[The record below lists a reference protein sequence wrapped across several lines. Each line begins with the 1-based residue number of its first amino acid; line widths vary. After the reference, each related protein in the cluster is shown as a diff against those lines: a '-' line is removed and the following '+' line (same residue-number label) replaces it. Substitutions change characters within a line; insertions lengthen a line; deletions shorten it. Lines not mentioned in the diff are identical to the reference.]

1 MAAGALSVVLAACG
15 GTGGGGGS
23 TSGPATGSPYTIGLL
38 ATLSGSNAQIGKD
51 TQAGAQVAVDEINA
65 AGGVGNHP
73 LALSVKDEQ
82 AKPDVTVAA
91 MREFSDAKV
100 GVVIGGTVT
109 PDCLAANPIAEQN
122 DMAFVS
128 SSCNAIELTTTKL
141 SKNYFQV
148 SPSTLHYSNAAADY
162 VKSKHSSIDTWDVAA
177 YDYATGHAFWDNF
190 KAALSKRQPGAKFGA
205 TAFFPLTTT
214 QFGPFV
220 TSLTSAVPVGS
231 NHGLYSFSFG
241 GGAVTF
247 YQQASTYKLSDHFKT
262 ILAIAGSEPTSAAL
276 GANGPQLEYI
286 YDYFNTAYKNDTN
299 TRFVADYAKAN
310 GGAMPDSWAYEGFT
324 SVQAVAAAMK
334 KANSADGAEVLKVLP
349 GLHFNSPKGDVSFR
363 AKDHALISPATAFTC
378 KGDASTPKGYSCPS
392 AEPIPAA
399 GTMPDPQ

>member
-1 MAAGALSVVLAACG
+1 M
-15 GTGGGGGS
+15 
-23 TSGPATGSPYTIGLL
+23 L

-51 TQAGAQVAVDEINA
+51 SQAGAQVAVDEINA
-65 AGGVGNHP
+65 AGGVSNHP

-82 AKPDVTVAA
+82 AKADTTVAA
-91 MREFSDAKV
+91 MREFADAKV
-100 GVVIGGTVT
+100 GVVVGGTVT
-109 PDCLAANPIAEQN
+109 PDCLAAEPIALQN

-141 SKNYFQV
+141 SKNYFQI

-162 VKSKHSSIDTWDVAA
+162 VKSKHSTIATWDVAA

-190 KAALSKRQPGAKFGA
+190 KAALGKRQPAVKFGA
-205 TAFFPLTTT
+205 TAFFPLSTT
-214 QFGPFV
+214 QFAPFI

-231 NHGLYSFSFG
+231 NDGLYSFSFG
-241 GGAVTF
+241 GGAVSL
-247 YQQASTYKLSDHFKT
+247 YQQASTYKLSEHFKT

-276 GANGPQLEYI
+276 GASGPQLEYI
-286 YDYFNTAYKNDTN
+286 YDYYNTAYKNDMN
-299 TRFVADYAKAN
+299 TRFVADYSKAN
-310 GGAMPDSWAYEGFT
+310 GGATPDSWAYEGFT
-324 SVQAVAAAMK
+324 AVQAVAEAMK
-334 KANSADGAEVLKVLP
+334 KSASADGPAVLKVLP
-349 GLHFNSPKGDVSFR
+349 GMHFNSPKGDVSFR

-378 KGDASTPKGYSCPS
+378 KGDATAPKGYSCPT